1 MCGIV
6 GIVDAGGVSLPLY
19 YALFAL
25 QHRGQES
32 AGISTYDAGIL
43 HKHKEQGLVAE
54 VFNREI
60 LTELTGNVGI
70 GHVRYPTTGENQP
83 ENTQPLNFSFKGHV
97 FSIVHNGNLVNS
109 KELSSDYEDRGHI
122 FATTTDTE
130 VIAAIIAREL
140 TVSGSM
146 EDAIVLC
153 MQKLEGSYSVIA
165 MLDGTLYAFR
175 DPLGI
180 KPLCIGKTDHGYMVA
195 SESVAMDALGAIFIR
210 DLKPGELVRIDS
222 DGISYRQVTRSSHTA
237 FCIFEYVYFA
247 RSDSVIDGVLVYDV
261 RRKIGEMLHRE
272 APVDAEMISPVPD
285 SGMAFATGYSEASGI
300 PFKEGLIKNRYIG
313 RTFIMPTQTLREN
326 AVRMKLNPVR
336 GHIKGKSL
344 VLVDDSIVRGTTSRR
359 IIELVRE
366 FGAKE
371 VHFRVGSPP
380 ITAPCY
386 LGVDLPT
393 RKELIAHGRQP
404 DEVCS
409 CISADSLHHISL
421 EALIEATGHSTDD
434 LCCGCLTGCYP
445 LEIAGEQSACRH
457 IDFINGSYQT
467 RLDL

>member
-6 GIVDAGGVSLPLY
+6 GIADAEGVSFPLY

-32 AGISTYDAGIL
+32 AGISTFDAGKL
-43 HKHKEQGLVAE
+43 HNHKAQGLIAE
-54 VFNREI
+54 VFNRDI
-60 LTELTGNVGI
+60 LSRLTGSVGI
-70 GHVRYPTTGENQP
+70 GHVRYPTTGENRP
-83 ENTQPLNFSFKGHV
+83 ENNQPLNFSFKGHI

-109 KELSSDYEDRGHI
+109 TRLSSEYEDEGHI

-140 TVSGSM
+140 TRSESM
-146 EDAIVLC
+146 EEAINLC
-153 MQKLEGSYSVIA
+153 MQKLKGSYSVIA
-165 MLDGTLYAFR
+165 MLDGTIYAFR

-180 KPLCIGKTDHGYMVA
+180 KPLCIGKTENGYMVA
-195 SESVAMDALGAIFIR
+195 SESVAMDALGAQFLR
-210 DLKPGELVRIDS
+210 DMKPGELIRIDS
-222 DGISYRQVTRSSHTA
+222 EGISCRQITRSNHTGL
-237 FCIFEYVYFA
+237 CIFEYVYFA

-261 RRKIGEMLHRE
+261 RKKIGEMLHQE
-272 APVDAEMISPVPD
+272 APVQAEIISPVPD
-285 SGMAFATGYSEASGI
+285 SGTAFATGYSEASGI

-313 RTFIMPTQTLREN
+313 RTFIMPTQKLREN

-336 GHIKGKSL
+336 GHIAGKSV

-359 IIELVRE
+359 IIDLVRE
-366 FGAKE
+366 FGARE

-380 ITAPCY
+380 IIAPCY

-393 RKELIAHGRQP
+393 RKELIAHNRPPEQ
-404 DEVCS
+404 VCS
-409 CISADSLHHISL
+409 RIAADSLHHISL
-421 EALIEATGHSTDD
+421 EALIRATGHAPED

-445 LEIAGEQSACRH
+445 LEIEGERSNCRS
-457 IDFINGSYQT
+457 IDFVDGTYQMK
-467 RLDL
+467 LEI

>member
-60 LTELTGNVGI
+60 LTELTGKVGI

-109 KELSSDYEDRGHI
+109 KELSSDYEDQGHI

-146 EDAIVLC
+146 EDAIILC

-165 MLDGTLYAFR
+165 MLDGTIYAFR

-180 KPLCIGKTDHGYMVA
+180 KPLCIGKTDSGYMVA

-222 DGISYRQVTRSSHTA
+222 DGISYRQVTRSSHSA

-261 RRKIGEMLHRE
+261 RRKIGEMLHNE
-272 APVDAEMISPVPD
+272 APVNAEMISPVPD

-313 RTFIMPTQTLREN
+313 RTFIMPTQKLREN

-336 GHIKGKSL
+336 GHIKGKSV

-359 IIELVRE
+359 IIELMRE
-366 FGAKE
+366 FGARE

-393 RKELIAHGRQP
+393 RNDLIAHNRSPG
-404 DEVCS
+404 EVCS

-421 EALIEATGHSTDD
+421 EALIKATGHSPED

-445 LEIAGEQSACRH
+445 LRISGELSKCRD
-457 IDFINGSYQT
+457 IDFVNGSYQT
-467 RLDL
+467 RLEL